1 MRAAPTSR
9 RNLLC
14 RVLVLGAFAQGGCR
28 ALVAPRIAYARQET
42 YMPPNTVL
50 LSKMMSDLS
59 AQPGF
64 TDQLLAAISKE
75 SKTGAAILSPKLLH
89 ALRVAIVGKDWHG
102 LDHFPGWTM
111 QAIDPAVETV
121 DNVAAK
127 FDRPAASIAPQP
139 ITSYI
144 DLGPYALNHPQTIDL
159 NQPST
164 LPGFTTEGLVE
175 PLGENVVRGDAAN
188 PAIAPMHSES
198 SRLAYVLNRLS
209 LNRLAGSA
217 TATATLGANSSR
229 TPEDLLR
236 ALIASG
242 HQVTVAD
249 ARYFANFGHLHY
261 KGADV
266 MMPFWVN
273 AQVTIPGTRRQLLVP
288 VAHAEYEWLIR
299 GPKINADVSFY
310 FGVDGKAE
318 FRTMDTQD
326 QAWVMGR
333 HAHQYQGADAV
344 EVTRLTGLLVL
355 AYAHQHLARPQLPFG
370 GYYTLGVCQDGI
382 AAIERKMTGKATLF
396 PNTADMSLFQ
406 DPRDVEING
415 LLATIPKDRSGQ
427 PPQLQRI
434 FGSLPTTDL
443 AAITI
448 PGLADD
454 LESVQQA
461 WHDGKLQRNPRPRW
475 STLLICGSAAV
486 GALLLGAL
494 AIRLRRTR
502 TQPRA

>member
-1 MRAAPTSR
+1 
-9 RNLLC
+9 
-14 RVLVLGAFAQGGCR
+14 
-28 ALVAPRIAYARQET
+28 
-42 YMPPNTVL
+42 MPPNTLL

-75 SKTGAAILSPKLLH
+75 SKTGAAVLSPKLLH
-89 ALRVAIVGKDWHG
+89 ALRVAIVGKDWQG

-111 QAIDPAVETV
+111 QAIDPTVETI
-121 DNVAAK
+121 NHVAAK
-127 FDRPAASIAPQP
+127 LDKSAAGVAPQS
-139 ITSYI
+139 ITTYI
-144 DLGPYALNHPQTIDL
+144 DLGPYALDHAHTIDL
-159 NQPST
+159 DRPST

-175 PLGENVVRGDAAN
+175 PLGEDIVRGDAAN
-188 PAIAPMHSES
+188 PTVAPMHSES
-198 SRLAYVLNRLS
+198 ARLAYVLNRLS
-209 LNRLAGSA
+209 LNRLAGS
-217 TATATLGANSSR
+217 TRATATLGGTSAE

-326 QAWVMGR
+326 QPWVMGR
-333 HAHQYQGADAV
+333 HAHEYRGADAV

-370 GYYTLGVCQDGI
+370 GYYALGVCQDGI

-396 PNTADMSLFQ
+396 PNTADVSLFR
-406 DPRDVEING
+406 DPRDAEING
-415 LLATIPKDRSGQ
+415 LLAAIPKDRSGQ
-427 PPQLQRI
+427 PPQLERI

-454 LESVQQA
+454 LKSVQQA
-461 WHDGKLQRNPRPRW
+461 WQDGKLQRNGRPRL
-475 STLLICGSAAV
+475 STLLICGF
-486 GALLLGAL
+486 ALLLGAL
-494 AIRLRRTR
+494 AVRRRRSQTEPR
-502 TQPRA
+502 T

>member
-1 MRAAPTSR
+1 MPAALPSR
-9 RNLLC
+9 RNLVC
-14 RVLVLGAFAQGGCR
+14 RVLVLVAFAQVGCR
-28 ALVAPRIAYARQET
+28 ALVAPRIAYARPET
-42 YMPPNTVL
+42 PMPPNTVL

-75 SKTGAAILSPKLLH
+75 SKTGAAILSPKLLD

-111 QAIDPAVETV
+111 QAINPIVETV
-121 DNVAAK
+121 DKVATK
-127 FDRPAASIAPQP
+127 PGKPTSLAPQS

-144 DLGPYALNHPQTIDL
+144 DLGPYALNQAHTIDL
-159 NQPST
+159 SQPST

-175 PLGENVVRGDAAN
+175 RLGDDVVRGDAAN

-198 SRLAYVLNRLS
+198 ARLSYVLNRLS
-209 LNRLAGSA
+209 LNRLAGIA
-217 TATATLGANSSR
+217 TVSATLGGTPAR

-273 AQVTIPGTRRQLLVP
+273 AQVTIPGTGRQLLVP

-310 FGVDGKAE
+310 FDVDGKAE

-333 HAHQYQGADAV
+333 HAHEYMGADAV
-344 EVTRLTGLLVL
+344 EVTRLTGLLVV

-382 AAIERKMTGKATLF
+382 AAIERKMTGNATLF

-406 DPRDVEING
+406 DPRDAEING
-415 LLATIPKDRSGQ
+415 LLAAIPKDRSGQ
-427 PPQLQRI
+427 PPQLERV

-461 WHDGKLQRNPRPRW
+461 WQDGTLQRNPRPRW
-475 STLLICGSAAV
+475 STRLISGSAAI
-486 GALLLGAL
+486 GALLLVAI
-494 AIRLRRTR
+494 AIRRRRTQ
-502 TQPRA
+502 TQPHP